1 MKTSIPQDSD
11 SSSCSGEVTP
21 GKPFKWQNAKLISFG
36 VTPTGYISIGIVPM
50 GVIAIGVV
58 PMGVISIGA
67 VAMGA
72 IAAGFVSMGMV
83 AFGGVS
89 MSNLTGHQGGHKA
102 TPTSAP
108 VVTPETKPHSH
119 DSHNH

>member
-1 MKTSIPQDSD
+1 MKTSTPQDSET
-11 SSSCSGEVTP
+11 SQCSGDATP
-21 GKPFKWQNAKLISFG
+21 GKPFKWQNAKLIAFG

-50 GVIAIGVV
+50 GVVAIGIV

-102 TPTSAP
+102 AP
-108 VVTPETKPHSH
+108 VSEPATLQEAKPHSH
-119 DSHNH
+119 DSHQH